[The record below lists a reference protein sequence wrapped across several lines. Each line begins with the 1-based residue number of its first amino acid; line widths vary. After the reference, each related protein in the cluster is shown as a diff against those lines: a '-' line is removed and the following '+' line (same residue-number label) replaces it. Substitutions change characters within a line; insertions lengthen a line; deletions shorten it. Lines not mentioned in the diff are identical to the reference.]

1 MSSKGLSALGSSRR
15 PPEEEQPR
23 AVSAESRRARR
34 GPRGCSTARCT
45 AEGQNHWPWRSC
57 GIWGGGSALSAQRRS
72 SAPSTRTGPRSRERR
87 PLRGGESL
95 RAAKFPTR
103 GPRHPQSRSGRSA
116 AGGGPPR
123 DSASCSRPAGC
134 SPAVS
139 TPRRGRRRRADA
151 GPLAATKNLP
161 CCRSYDAAARGHPNT
176 DGRRRNSGAQLEQAL
191 LQPHL
196 VSGKDRAGAA
206 WVNMP
211 DRIGQPEAR
220 QLSDT
225 TLGGM
230 CGEDAER
237 PRAASL
243 I

>member
-1 MSSKGLSALGSSRR
+1 MDALPAECRSLFAEQTGRRRLGGARVCLARVSRLSGSSRR
-15 PPEEEQPR
+15 PPEEEQTR

-34 GPRGCSTARCT
+34 APRGCSTARCT

-134 SPAVS
+134 SPAVL

-161 CCRSYDAAARGHPNT
+161 CCRSYDAAASHARAEHRRASA
-176 DGRRRNSGAQLEQAL
+176 GRA
-191 LQPHL
+191 
-196 VSGKDRAGAA
+196 
-206 WVNMP
+206 
-211 DRIGQPEAR
+211 AR
-220 QLSDT
+220 QAEQPVGSV
-225 TLGGM
+225 G
-230 CGEDAER
+230 DAGR
-237 PRAASL
+237 NRRAVGWR
-243 I
+243 